1 LFVRPF
7 ARLYS
12 DAPSTVAGKQNSAKT
27 WFCATPA
34 ASREYQGQEMD
45 EDVQSLL
52 QKHRFRQAFE
62 RLLDL
67 YEVKVFRM
75 AVMFL
80 RDRGRAEEITQDIFL
95 KLWQVLPAYDGR
107 AAPST
112 WLYTIA
118 RNTCLSALRSEG
130 HRKTLPYDSITE
142 PATAERIGGSTVLNK
157 IALERCLARLPG
169 RQRDVIT
176 LFYLQDKS
184 VEEVAR
190 MLDLP
195 EGTVKSDLHRARLAL
210 AAMIKE

>member
-1 LFVRPF
+1 
-7 ARLYS
+7 
-12 DAPSTVAGKQNSAKT
+12 
-27 WFCATPA
+27 
-34 ASREYQGQEMD
+34 MD

-52 QKHRFRQAFE
+52 EKHRHRQAFE

-75 AVMFL
+75 AVMFMK
-80 RDRGRAEEITQDIFL
+80 DQHRAEEVTQDIFL
-95 KLWQVLPAYDGR
+95 KMWQVLPAYDGR

-118 RNTCLSALRSEG
+118 RNTCLSALRSEA
-130 HRKTLPYDSITE
+130 HRRTLSFDAIAE
-142 PATAERIGGSTVLNK
+142 PAAPQAKRDVLTT
-157 IALERCLARLPG
+157 IELERCLERLPEV
-169 RQRDVIT
+169 QRDVIA
-176 LFYLQDKS
+176 LFYLQEKS

-195 EGTVKSDLHRARLAL
+195 EGTVKSHLHRARLAL

>member
-1 LFVRPF
+1 
-7 ARLYS
+7 
-12 DAPSTVAGKQNSAKT
+12 
-27 WFCATPA
+27 
-34 ASREYQGQEMD
+34 MD

-52 QKHRFRQAFE
+52 QKHRHRQAFE

-80 RDRGRAEEITQDIFL
+80 RDRGRAEEVTQDIFL

-118 RNTCLSALRSEG
+118 RNTCLSALRSES
-130 HRKTLPYDSITE
+130 HRRTLPFDSIAE
-142 PATAERIGGSTVLNK
+142 PIAAEATGARGILNRIE
-157 IALERCLARLPG
+157 LERCLERLPEL
-169 RQRDVIT
+169 QRDIVT

-184 VEEVAR
+184 VEEVAW

-195 EGTVKSDLHRARLAL
+195 EGTVKSHLHRARLAL